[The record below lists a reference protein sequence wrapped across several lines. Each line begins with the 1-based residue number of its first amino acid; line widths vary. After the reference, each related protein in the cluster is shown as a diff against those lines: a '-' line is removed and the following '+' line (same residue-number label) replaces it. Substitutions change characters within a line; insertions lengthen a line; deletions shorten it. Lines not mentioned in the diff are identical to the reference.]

1 LTIRCHVRKMRTR
14 ELTQLSVIDQTISH
28 YRIIEKL
35 GGGGMGV
42 VYKAED
48 TRLHRFVALKFL
60 PDEVARDP
68 QSLSRFRRE
77 AQAASAL
84 NHPNICTIYDIGE
97 QNAKAFIAM
106 EFLDGQTLK
115 HKVEN
120 RPVKTSELL
129 ELSIQIA
136 DALDAAHSRGIVHRD
151 IKPANIFIT
160 TRGQAKILDFG
171 LAKLNASRN
180 LTASMTG
187 STIADVR
194 DEQLTSP
201 GSTVGTVAYMSPE
214 QARGEE
220 LDARTDLFSFGAVM
234 YEMGT
239 GTVAFAGST
248 SAVIFEAILNRVP
261 TPPPQLNP
269 ALPPDLNRIIGRAL
283 EKDRELRYQT
293 ASEIR
298 AELKGLKRDLDSS
311 RNAAAQSS
319 VSATETSVVAAPAKA
334 SARKAASI
342 RSMGLIACAALV
354 LGAGAGWLV
363 RARWMPVSQPLY
375 HQLTF
380 RRGTIR
386 SAHFTPNGQSVVYCA
401 SWEGSPIDLFIT
413 SPESPQSRSLNLAG
427 AALLAISSTG
437 EMAVSMDS
445 RPSGVYAQVGTL
457 ARVPLN
463 GGSPRPVLENVQ
475 WADWSPDGTNLAIV
489 RDVGGRNR
497 LEFPIGKV
505 LFETSGWIG
514 HPRVSRKGD
523 LVAFLDHPLPGD
535 DAGSLR
541 VVDLNGKVKTL
552 ATDLNTAQGVAW
564 SADGGELW
572 FTASQQGVKRAVYA
586 VTLSGHQRL
595 VARVPD
601 TLSLQDIWQDGRVL
615 LSRDTWRRELI
626 GLSSG
631 DSKEHDLSWLDYTY
645 PSDISP
651 DGKMLLFTEAGEGG
665 GLNYSVYQRKISE
678 TSAVRLGDGLAITV
692 SSDGKWVIASPP
704 TPPAQLVLLPTGPGE
719 AKPLTHDSIN
729 HSRAKWLP
737 DGQRFL
743 FSGKE
748 PGHAARIYRQ
758 DSPEAKP
765 VPISPEGIDPLV
777 LVLSP
782 DGQQVVGVGPDEKA
796 YFYPVAGGEPRAVP
810 GIEPGEQPVQW
821 SDDGKAIYFYRLGD
835 LPAKVYRLDLST
847 GHKTL
852 WKELMPSD
860 SAGVSRIGPILI
872 TPDAKSCLYGYHR
885 ILSDLYLVEGLK

>member
-1 LTIRCHVRKMRTR
+1 MIG
-14 ELTQLSVIDQTISH
+14 QTISH
-28 YRIIEKL
+28 YRILEKL

-84 NHPNICTIYDIGE
+84 NHAHICTIYDIGE
-97 QNAKAFIAM
+97 QDAQAFIAM

-120 RPVKTSELL
+120 RALKIEELL

-160 TRGQAKILDFG
+160 SRGQAKILDFG

-180 LTASMTG
+180 LTASRNE
-187 STIADVR
+187 STVADIR
-194 DEQLTSP
+194 EEQLTSP

-220 LDARTDLFSFGAVM
+220 LDVRTDLFSFGAVM
-234 YEMGT
+234 YEMCT
-239 GTVAFAGST
+239 GKVAFGGST
-248 SAVIFEAILNRVP
+248 SAIIFEAILNRAP

-269 ALPPDLNRIIGRAL
+269 SLPSDLNRILGRAL

-298 AELKGLKRDLDSS
+298 AELRGLKRDLDSN
-311 RNAAAQSS
+311 RIAVAQGT
-319 VSATETSVVAAPAKA
+319 VSATQAAGAVA
-334 SARKAASI
+334 SAAVARKTHAI
-342 RSMGLIACAALV
+342 RSMGLIACAALFV
-354 LGAGAGWLV
+354 GTGAGWLL
-363 RARWMPVSQPLY
+363 RGRWMAVSQPSY

-386 SAHFTPNGQSVVYCA
+386 SAHFTPNGQSVVYGA

-413 SPESPQSRSLNLAG
+413 SPESPQSRSLNLGG
-427 AALLAISSTG
+427 AALLGISSSG
-437 EMAVSMDS
+437 EMAVSINS

-475 WADWSPDGTNLAIV
+475 WADWSPDGNNLAIV
-489 RDVGGRNR
+489 RDVGGRNQ

-505 LFETSGWIG
+505 LYQTSGWIS
-514 HPRVSRKGD
+514 HPRVSAKGD

-541 VVDLNGKVKTL
+541 IVDLTGKVKTL
-552 ATDLNTAQGVAW
+552 AAGFQTIQGLAW
-564 SADGGELW
+564 SADGGEIW
-572 FTASQQGVKRAVYA
+572 FTACELGLKRAIYA
-586 VTLSGHQRL
+586 ATLGGRERL
-595 VARVPD
+595 IARVPG

-615 LSRDTWRRELI
+615 LAKDAWRRELI
-626 GLSSG
+626 GLVSG
-631 DSKEHDLSWLDYTY
+631 ESKERDLSWLDYSY
-645 PSDISP
+645 PSDLSP
-651 DGKMLLFTEAGEGG
+651 DGKVLLFTEAGEGG
-665 GLNYSVYQRKISE
+665 GTNYSVYQRKIGE
-678 TSAVRLGDGLAITV
+678 TSAVRLGDGQAISV
-692 SSDGKWVIASPP
+692 SPDGKWVIASPP
-704 TPPAQLVLLPTGPGE
+704 SPPAQLVLLPTGPGE
-719 AKPLTHDSIN
+719 AKPLTHDATN

-748 PGHAARIYRQ
+748 PGRPARIYRQ
-758 DSPEAKP
+758 DSSDGKP

-782 DGQQVVGVGPDEKA
+782 DGQQVVGIGPDEKA
-796 YFYPVAGGEPRAVP
+796 YFYPVAGGDPRAVP
-810 GIEPGEQPVQW
+810 GIEPGEQPIQW
-821 SDDGKAIYFYRLGD
+821 SADGKAIYLYKPGD
-835 LPAKVYRLDLST
+835 LPANVYRLDLST
-847 GHKTL
+847 GHRTL

-872 TPDAKSCLYGYHR
+872 TPDGRACLYGYHR

>member
-1 LTIRCHVRKMRTR
+1 M
-14 ELTQLSVIDQTISH
+14 IDQTISH

-84 NHPNICTIYDIGE
+84 NHPNICTIYDVGE
-97 QNAKAFIAM
+97 QDAQAFIAM

-115 HKVEN
+115 HRVEN
-120 RPVKTSELL
+120 RPLKIEELL

-160 TRGQAKILDFG
+160 SRGQAKILDFG
-171 LAKLNASRN
+171 LAKLNASHN

-220 LDARTDLFSFGAVM
+220 LDTRTDLFSFGAVM
-234 YEMGT
+234 YEMCT
-239 GTVAFAGST
+239 GTAAFGGST

-269 ALPPDLNRIIGRAL
+269 NLPSDLNRIIGRAL

-298 AELKGLKRDLDSS
+298 AELRRLKRDLDSN
-311 RNAAAQSS
+311 RNASAQSS
-319 VSATETSVVAAPAKA
+319 VSAKEAAVAVAPATA
-334 SARKAASI
+334 SVRKAHSL

-354 LGAGAGWLV
+354 LGAGAGWFL
-363 RARWMPVSQPLY
+363 RASWMPMSQPLY

-386 SAHFTPNGQSVVYCA
+386 SAHFTPNGQSVVYGA

-427 AALLAISSTG
+427 AALLAISSSG
-437 EMAVSMDS
+437 EIAVSMDS

-475 WADWSPDGTNLAIV
+475 WADWSPDGNNLAIV
-489 RDVGGRNR
+489 RDVNGRNR

-505 LFETSGWIG
+505 LYETSGWIS

-535 DAGSLR
+535 DGGSLR
-541 VVDLNGKVKTL
+541 VVDLSGKVKTL
-552 ATDLNTAQGVAW
+552 ATDLQTIQGLAW
-564 SADGGELW
+564 SADGREVW
-572 FTASQQGVKRAVYA
+572 FTADRLGLKRAIYGA
-586 VTLSGHQRL
+586 TLGGHDRL
-595 VARVPD
+595 IARVPD
-601 TLSLQDIWQDGRVL
+601 TLSLQDIWPDGRVL

-626 GLSSG
+626 GLASG
-631 DSKEHDLSWLDYTY
+631 ESKERDLSWFDYSY
-645 PSDISP
+645 PSDISS
-651 DGKMLLFTEAGEGG
+651 DGKELLFTEAGEGG
-665 GLNYSVYQRKISE
+665 GPNYSVYQRKIGD
-678 TSAVRLGDGLAITV
+678 TSAVRLGDGLAIAV
-692 SSDGKWVIASPP
+692 SPDGKWVIASPP

-729 HSRAKWLP
+729 HSRARWLP
-737 DGQRFL
+737 DGRRFI

-748 PGHAARIYRQ
+748 PGHAARIYLQ
-758 DSPEAKP
+758 NSSEGKP
-765 VPISPEGIDPLV
+765 APISPEGIDPL
-777 LVLSP
+777 
-782 DGQQVVGVGPDEKA
+782 
-796 YFYPVAGGEPRAVP
+796 F
-810 GIEPGEQPVQW
+810 W
-821 SDDGKAIYFYRLGD
+821 SF
-835 LPAKVYRLDLST
+835 LPT
-847 GHKTL
+847 
-852 WKELMPSD
+852 
-860 SAGVSRIGPILI
+860 VSRWLALGRMKRRIFTRLQAGNLRPFQALRWESNRFNGVTTQKRSISTSREICPPKSIGWICRRATRLCGRS
-872 TPDAKSCLYGYHR
+872 SCLP
-885 ILSDLYLVEGLK
+885 IQQA

>member
-1 LTIRCHVRKMRTR
+1 MIG
-14 ELTQLSVIDQTISH
+14 QTISH
-28 YRIIEKL
+28 YRIVEKL

-48 TRLHRFVALKFL
+48 TRLNRFVAMKFL

-84 NHPNICTIYDIGE
+84 NHAHICTIYDIGE
-97 QNAKAFIAM
+97 QDAQAFIAM

-120 RPVKTSELL
+120 RPLKIDELL

-136 DALDAAHSRGIVHRD
+136 DALDAAHNRGIVHRD

-160 TRGQAKILDFG
+160 SRGQAKILDFG
-171 LAKLNASRN
+171 LAKLTASRN

-187 STIADVR
+187 STIADIR

-220 LDARTDLFSFGAVM
+220 LDTRTDLFSFGAVM
-234 YEMGT
+234 YEMCT
-239 GTVAFAGST
+239 GQVAFGGST

-269 ALPPDLNRIIGRAL
+269 SLPPDLNRIIGRAL

-298 AELKGLKRDLDSS
+298 AELKRLKRDLDSS
-311 RNAAAQSS
+311 RSAAAQG
-319 VSATETSVVAAPAKA
+319 VASATQTAATVAPEPV
-334 SARKAASI
+334 ARKGYSL
-342 RSMGLIACAALV
+342 RLTGLIACAALF
-354 LGAGAGWLV
+354 LGAGAGWFL
-363 RARWMPVSQPLY
+363 RASWMPTSQPSY

-386 SAHFTPNGQSVVYCA
+386 SAHFTPNGQSVVYGA

-413 SPESPQSRSLNLAG
+413 SPESPQSRSLNLVG
-427 AALLAISSTG
+427 AALLAISSSG

-463 GGSPRPVLENVQ
+463 GGSPRSVLENVQ
-475 WADWSPDGTNLAIV
+475 WADWSPDGNNLAIV
-489 RDVGGRNR
+489 RDVGGRNQ

-505 LFETSGWIG
+505 LYQTSGWIS

-523 LVAFLDHPLPGD
+523 QVAFLDHPLPGD
-535 DAGSLR
+535 DAGS
-541 VVDLNGKVKTL
+541 VKIIDLGGNVKTV
-552 ATDLNTAQGVAW
+552 ATGFQTAQGLAW
-564 SADGGELW
+564 SADGHEIW
-572 FTASQQGVKRAVYA
+572 FTAAELGLKRSIYA
-586 VTLSGHQRL
+586 VTLGGRERL
-595 VARVPD
+595 IARVPG
-601 TLSLQDIWQDGRVL
+601 TLMLQDIWQDGRVL
-615 LSRDTWRRELI
+615 LAKDAWRRELI
-626 GLSSG
+626 GLVAG
-631 DSKEHDLSWLDYTY
+631 ENKERDVSWLDYSY
-645 PSDISP
+645 PSDLSA
-651 DGKMLLFTEAGEGG
+651 DGKDLLFTEAGEGG
-665 GLNYSVYQRKISE
+665 GPNYSVYERKIRE
-678 TSAVRLGDGLAITV
+678 TSAVRLGDGMALSV
-692 SSDGKWVIASPP
+692 SPDGKWVIVSTISA
-704 TPPAQLVLLPTGPGE
+704 PAQLVLLPTGPGE
-719 AKPLTHDSIN
+719 ARPLTHDSIN

-737 DGQRFL
+737 DGRRFL
-743 FSGKE
+743 FTGKE

-758 DSPEAKP
+758 DSAEGKP
-765 VPISPEGIDPLV
+765 VPMSPEGIDPLA

-782 DGQQVVGVGPDEKA
+782 DGQQVVSVGPDEKA
-796 YFYPVAGGEPRAVP
+796 YFYPVAGGEPKAVP
-810 GIEPGEQPVQW
+810 GLEVGDQPIQW
-821 SDDGKAIYFYRLGD
+821 SDDAKTIYFYRPGD
-835 LPAKVYRLDLST
+835 LPAKVYRVDLST
-847 GHKTL
+847 GHKAL

-860 SAGVSRIGPILI
+860 SAGVSRIGPILL
-872 TPDAKSCLYGYHR
+872 TPDGKSCLYGYHR

>member
-1 LTIRCHVRKMRTR
+1 
-14 ELTQLSVIDQTISH
+14 VIDQTISH

-84 NHPNICTIYDIGE
+84 NHPNICTIYDVGE
-97 QNAKAFIAM
+97 QEAQAFIAM

-120 RPVKTSELL
+120 RPLKIDELL
-129 ELSIQIA
+129 DLCIQIA

-151 IKPANIFIT
+151 IKPANIFVT
-160 TRGQAKILDFG
+160 SRGQAKVLDFG

-180 LTASMTG
+180 LGASMNG

-220 LDARTDLFSFGAVM
+220 LDTRTDLFSFGAVM
-234 YEMGT
+234 YEMCT
-239 GTVAFAGST
+239 GTLAFGGST

-269 ALPPDLNRIIGRAL
+269 NLPSDLNRIIGHAL

-298 AELKGLKRDLDSS
+298 AELKRLKRDLDSNRS
-311 RNAAAQSS
+311 ATAQSS
-319 VSATETSVVAAPAKA
+319 VSAKEAAVVMA
-334 SARKAASI
+334 SAPTPGKRE
-342 RSMGLIACAALV
+342 RSLWFMGLIACAALV
-354 LGAGAGWLV
+354 LGAGAGWFL
-363 RARWMPVSQPLY
+363 RASWMPTSQPLY

-386 SAHFTPNGQSVVYCA
+386 AAHFTPNGQSVVYGA
-401 SWEGSPIDLFIT
+401 AWEGSPIDLFIT
-413 SPESPQSRSLNLAG
+413 SPESPQSRSLNLEG
-427 AALLAISSTG
+427 AALLAISSSG
-437 EMAVSMDS
+437 EIAVSMDS
-445 RPSGVYAQVGTL
+445 RPSGPYAQVGTL

-463 GGSPRPVLENVQ
+463 GGSPRPLLENVQ
-475 WADWSPDGTNLAIV
+475 WADWSPDGENLAIV
-489 RDVGGRNR
+489 RDVGGRNQ

-505 LFETSGWIG
+505 LYQTSGWIS
-514 HPRVSRKGD
+514 HPRVSQKGD
-523 LVAFLDHPLPGD
+523 LVAFLDHSLPGD
-535 DAGSLR
+535 DGGSVR
-541 VVDLNGKVKTL
+541 TVDLSGNIKTL
-552 ATDLNTAQGVAW
+552 AEGFQTAQGLAW
-564 SADGGELW
+564 SPDGREIW
-572 FTASQQGVKRAVYA
+572 FTAAELGLKRAIYA
-586 VTLSGHQRL
+586 VTMSGHKRL
-595 VARVPD
+595 IARVPG

-615 LSRDTWRRELI
+615 LVKDAWRRELT
-626 GLSSG
+626 GLVAG
-631 DSKEHDLSWLDYTY
+631 ESKERDLSWLDYSY
-645 PSDISP
+645 PSDVSAN
-651 DGKMLLFTEAGEGG
+651 GKELLFTEAGEGG
-665 GLNYSVYQRKISE
+665 GTNYSVYQRKIGE
-678 TSAVRLGDGLAITV
+678 ASAVRLGDGMAL
-692 SSDGKWVIASPP
+692 SLSPDGQWVIASVPSA
-704 TPPAQLVLLPTGPGE
+704 PAQLVLLPTGPGE

-729 HSRAKWLP
+729 HSRARWLP
-737 DGQRFL
+737 DGRRFI

-748 PGHAARIYRQ
+748 PGHAARIYLQ
-758 DSPEAKP
+758 NSSEEKP

-796 YFYPVAGGEPRAVP
+796 YFYPVAGGEPKAVP
-810 GIEPGEQPVQW
+810 GIEVGEQPIQW
-821 SDDGKAIYFYRLGD
+821 SDDGKSIYLYKPGD

-852 WKELMPSD
+852 WKDLIPSD

-872 TPDAKSCLYGYHR
+872 TPDGKSCLYGYHR

>member
-1 LTIRCHVRKMRTR
+1 
-14 ELTQLSVIDQTISH
+14 VIDQTISH
-28 YRIIEKL
+28 YRITEKL

-84 NHPNICTIYDIGE
+84 NHAHICTIYDIGE
-97 QNAKAFIAM
+97 QDAQAFIAM

-115 HKVEN
+115 HKVEK
-120 RPVKTSELL
+120 RPLKIEEFL

-136 DALDAAHSRGIVHRD
+136 DALDAAHNRGIVHRD
-151 IKPANIFIT
+151 IKPANIFVT
-160 TRGQAKILDFG
+160 NRGQAKILDFG
-171 LAKLNASRN
+171 LAKVNASRN
-180 LTASMTG
+180 LTASMNG

-201 GSTVGTVAYMSPE
+201 GSTVGTAAYMSPE

-234 YEMGT
+234 YEMCT
-239 GTVAFAGST
+239 GEVAFGGST
-248 SAVIFEAILNRVP
+248 SAVIFEAILNRIP

-269 ALPPDLNRIIGRAL
+269 NLPSDLNRIIGRAL

-298 AELKGLKRDLDSS
+298 AELKRLKRDLDTTRS
-311 RNAAAQSS
+311 AAAQ
-319 VSATETSVVAAPAKA
+319 VSAKQAAAVPGLTAS
-334 SARKAASI
+334 SARKTHSI
-342 RSMGLIACAALV
+342 RSTGLIACAVLI
-354 LGAGAGWLV
+354 LGAAAGWFL
-363 RARWMPVSQPLY
+363 RAGWIPTSQPSY

-386 SAHFTPNGQSVVYCA
+386 SAHFTPNGQSVVYGA

-413 SPESPQSRSLNLAG
+413 SPESPQSRSLNLG
-427 AALLAISSTG
+427 GSALLAISSAG
-437 EMAVSMDS
+437 EMAVSIDS

-475 WADWSPDGTNLAIV
+475 WADWSPDGSNLAIV

-497 LEFPIGKV
+497 LEFPIAKV
-505 LFETSGWIG
+505 LYETSGWIS

-535 DAGSLR
+535 DGGSLR
-541 VVDLNGKVKTL
+541 VVDLSGKVKTL
-552 ATDLNTAQGVAW
+552 ATELLTAQGLAW

-572 FTASQQGVKRAVYA
+572 FTGSRSGVKRAVNA
-586 VTLSGHQRL
+586 VTLGGRERL
-595 VARVPD
+595 IARVPD

-626 GLSSG
+626 GLTSG

-651 DGKMLLFTEAGEGG
+651 DGKVLLFTEAGEGG
-665 GLNYSVYQRKISE
+665 GLNYSVYQRKIGE
-678 TSAVRLGDGLAITV
+678 VSAVRLGDGLAITV
-692 SSDGKWVIASPP
+692 SPDGKWVIASPP
-704 TPPAQLVLLPTGPGE
+704 STPAQLVLLPTGPGE

-729 HSRAKWLP
+729 HSRARWLP
-737 DGQRFL
+737 DGRRFL

-748 PGHAARIYRQ
+748 PGHAARIYLQ
-758 DSPEAKP
+758 DSSDGKP

-796 YFYPVAGGEPRAVP
+796 YFYPVSGGEPKAVP
-810 GIEPGEQPVQW
+810 GVELGEQPIQW
-821 SDDGKAIYFYRLGD
+821 SEDAKAIYFYKPGD

-847 GHKTL
+847 GRKTL

-872 TPDAKSCLYGYHR
+872 TPDGKSCLYGYHR

>member
-1 LTIRCHVRKMRTR
+1 MIG
-14 ELTQLSVIDQTISH
+14 QTISH
-28 YRIIEKL
+28 YRIVEKL

-97 QNAKAFIAM
+97 QDNQAFIAM
-106 EFLDGQTLK
+106 EFLEGVTLK
-115 HKVEN
+115 HRVEN
-120 RPVKTSELL
+120 RPLKMDELF

-151 IKPANIFIT
+151 IKPANIFVT
-160 TRGQAKILDFG
+160 NRGQAKILDFG
-171 LAKLNASRN
+171 LAKLSASRN
-180 LTASMTG
+180 LPASTDG
-187 STIADVR
+187 STIADIR
-194 DEQLTSP
+194 EEQLTSP

-220 LDARTDLFSFGAVM
+220 LDTRTDLFSFGAVI
-234 YEMGT
+234 YEMCT
-239 GTVAFAGST
+239 GKVAFGGST
-248 SAVIFEAILNRVP
+248 SAVIFEAILNRAP

-269 ALPPDLNRIIGRAL
+269 SLPSDLNRIIGRAL
-283 EKDRELRYQT
+283 EKDRDLRYQT
-293 ASEIR
+293 ASEVR
-298 AELKGLKRDLDSS
+298 AELKRLKRDLDSNRS
-311 RNAAAQSS
+311 AAAQGT
-319 VSATETSVVAAPAKA
+319 VSAAQAARAVAPA
-334 SARKAASI
+334 SVARMGYSLQLT
-342 RSMGLIACAALV
+342 GLIACVALL
-354 LGAGAGWLV
+354 LGAGAGWFL
-363 RARWMPVSQPLY
+363 RTRWMPASQPSY

-386 SAHFTPNGQSVVYCA
+386 SAHFTPNGQSVVYGA
-401 SWEGSPIDLFIT
+401 SWEGSQIDLFIT
-413 SPESPQSRSLNLAG
+413 SPESPQSRSLNLGG
-427 AALLAISSTG
+427 AALLAISSSG

-445 RPSGVYAQVGTL
+445 RPSGVYSQVGTL

-475 WADWSPDGTNLAIV
+475 WADWSPDGNNLAIV
-489 RDVGGRNR
+489 RDVGGRNQ

-505 LFETSGWIG
+505 LYQTSGWIS
-514 HPRVSRKGD
+514 HPRVSAKGD
-523 LVAFLDHPLPGD
+523 QVAFLDHPLPGD
-535 DAGSLR
+535 DAGS
-541 VVDLNGKVKTL
+541 VKIVDLGGNVKTV
-552 ATDLNTAQGVAW
+552 AAGFQTAQGLAW
-564 SADGGELW
+564 SAAGGEIW
-572 FTASQQGVKRAVYA
+572 FTAADLGLKRAIYA
-586 VTLSGHQRL
+586 VTLGGRERL
-595 VARVPD
+595 IARVPG
-601 TLSLQDIWQDGRVL
+601 TLMLQDIWQDGRVL
-615 LSRDTWRRELI
+615 LAKDAWRRELI
-626 GLSSG
+626 GLVAG
-631 DSKEHDLSWLDYTY
+631 ENKERDVSWLDYSY
-645 PSDISP
+645 PSDLSR
-651 DGKMLLFTEAGEGG
+651 DGKVLLFTEAGEGG
-665 GLNYSVYQRKISE
+665 GPNYSVYQRRIGE
-678 TSAVRLGDGLAITV
+678 TSAVRLGDGMALSV
-692 SSDGKWVIASPP
+692 SPDGKWVIVSTISA
-704 TPPAQLVLLPTGPGE
+704 PAQLVLLPTGPGE

-758 DSPEAKP
+758 DLPDRKP
-765 VPISPEGIDPLV
+765 VPISPEGIDPLA

-782 DGQQVVGVGPDEKA
+782 DGQQVVGIGPDEKA

-810 GIEPGEQPVQW
+810 GVEPGEQPVQW
-821 SDDGKAIYFYRLGD
+821 SDDAKAIYFYKPGD

-847 GHKTL
+847 GHKSL
-852 WKELMPSD
+852 WKEVMPSD

-872 TPDAKSCLYGYHR
+872 TPDGKSCLYGYHR

>member
-1 LTIRCHVRKMRTR
+1 MIG
-14 ELTQLSVIDQTISH
+14 QTVSH
-28 YRIIEKL
+28 YRIVEKL

-97 QNAKAFIAM
+97 QDAQAFIAM

-120 RPVKTSELL
+120 RPLKIDELL
-129 ELSIQIA
+129 ELSIQMA
-136 DALDAAHSRGIVHRD
+136 DALDAAHNRGILHRD

-171 LAKLNASRN
+171 LAKLNASRS
-180 LTASMTG
+180 LSASMNG
-187 STIADVR
+187 STIADIKE
-194 DEQLTSP
+194 EQLTNP

-220 LDARTDLFSFGAVM
+220 LDTRTDLFSFGAVV
-234 YEMGT
+234 YEMCT
-239 GTVAFAGST
+239 GRVAFGGST
-248 SAVIFEAILNRVP
+248 SAIIFEAILNRAP

-269 ALPPDLNRIIGRAL
+269 GLPTDLNRIVGRAL
-283 EKDRELRYQT
+283 EKDRDLRYQT
-293 ASEIR
+293 ASEMR
-298 AELKGLKRDLDSS
+298 AELKLLKRDLESS
-311 RNAAAQSS
+311 RISVAQGSA
-319 VSATETSVVAAPAKA
+319 SATQAGAVTPAAV
-334 SARKAASI
+334 SARKENSSRAYFV
-342 RSMGLIACAALV
+342 RTGLIACAVLI
-354 LGAGAGWLV
+354 LGAAAGWFL
-363 RARWMPVSQPLY
+363 RASWMPASQPLY

-380 RRGTIR
+380 RRGSIR
-386 SAHFTPNGQSVVYCA
+386 SAHFTPNGQSVVYGA
-401 SWEGSPIDLFIT
+401 SWEGSPTDLFIT
-413 SPESPQSRSLNLAG
+413 SPESPQSRSLNLSG
-427 AALLAISSTG
+427 AALLAISSSG
-437 EMAVSMDS
+437 EIAVSMDS

-463 GGSPRPVLENVQ
+463 GGSPRAVLENVQ
-475 WADWSPDGTNLAIV
+475 WADWSPDGENLAIV
-489 RDVGGRNR
+489 RDVNGRNR

-505 LFETSGWIG
+505 LYETSGWIS

-523 LVAFLDHPLPGD
+523 LVAFADHPLPGD
-535 DAGSLR
+535 DGGSLR
-541 VVDLNGKVKTL
+541 VVDLSANVKTL
-552 ATDLNTAQGVAW
+552 VSGLQTIQGLAW
-564 SADGGELW
+564 SADGREIW
-572 FTASQQGVKRAVYA
+572 YTADQLGLKRAVYGA
-586 VTLSGHQRL
+586 TLSGHDRL
-595 VARVPD
+595 IARVPD

-626 GLSSG
+626 GLESG
-631 DSKEHDLSWLDYTY
+631 ESKERDLSWFDYSY
-645 PSDISP
+645 PSDVSP
-651 DGKMLLFTEAGEGG
+651 DGKTLLFTEAGEGG
-665 GLNYSVYQRKISE
+665 GPNYSVYQRKIGE
-678 TSAVRLGDGLAITV
+678 ISAVRLGDGLAISV
-692 SSDGKWVIASPP
+692 SPDGKWVIASPP
-704 TPPAQLVLLPTGPGE
+704 TTPAQLVLLPTGAGE
-719 AKPLTHDSIN
+719 AKPLTHDTIN
-729 HSRAKWLP
+729 HSRARWLP
-737 DGQRFL
+737 DGRRFL

-748 PGHAARIYRQ
+748 PGHAARIYLQ
-758 DSPEAKP
+758 DSADAKP

-796 YFYPVAGGEPRAVP
+796 YFYPVAGGEPKAVP
-810 GIEPGEQPVQW
+810 GIEVGEQPIQW
-821 SDDGKAIYFYRLGD
+821 SDDAKAIYFYKPGD
-835 LPAKVYRLDLST
+835 LPAKVYRLDLAT

-872 TPDAKSCLYGYHR
+872 TPDGKSCLYGYHR

>member
-1 LTIRCHVRKMRTR
+1 
-14 ELTQLSVIDQTISH
+14 VIDQTISH
-28 YRIIEKL
+28 YRITEKL

-84 NHPNICTIYDIGE
+84 NHAHICTIYDIGE
-97 QNAKAFIAM
+97 QDAQAFIAM

-115 HKVEN
+115 HKVEK
-120 RPVKTSELL
+120 RPLKIEEFL

-136 DALDAAHSRGIVHRD
+136 DALDAAHNRGIVHRD
-151 IKPANIFIT
+151 IKPANIFVT
-160 TRGQAKILDFG
+160 SRGQAKILDFG
-171 LAKLNASRN
+171 LAKVNASRN
-180 LTASMTG
+180 LTASMNG

-201 GSTVGTVAYMSPE
+201 GSTVGTAAYMSPE

-234 YEMGT
+234 YEMCT
-239 GTVAFAGST
+239 GEVAFGGST
-248 SAVIFEAILNRVP
+248 SAVIFEAILNRIP

-269 ALPPDLNRIIGRAL
+269 NLPSDLNRIIGRAL

-298 AELKGLKRDLDSS
+298 AELKRLKRDLDSNRS
-311 RNAAAQSS
+311 AAAQ
-319 VSATETSVVAAPAKA
+319 VSATQATAAPGLTATSA
-334 SARKAASI
+334 SKTHSI
-342 RSMGLIACAALV
+342 RSTGLIACAVLI
-354 LGAGAGWLV
+354 LGAAAGWFL
-363 RARWMPVSQPLY
+363 RAGWIPTSQPSY

-386 SAHFTPNGQSVVYCA
+386 SAHFTPNGQSVVYGA

-413 SPESPQSRSLNLAG
+413 SPESPQSRSLNLG
-427 AALLAISSTG
+427 GSALLAISSTG
-437 EMAVSMDS
+437 EMAVSIDS

-475 WADWSPDGTNLAIV
+475 WADWSPDGSNLAIV

-497 LEFPIGKV
+497 LEFPIAKV
-505 LFETSGWIG
+505 LYETSGWIS

-535 DAGSLR
+535 DGGSLR
-541 VVDLNGKVKTL
+541 VVDLSGKVKTL
-552 ATDLNTAQGVAW
+552 ATELLTAQGLAW

-572 FTASQQGVKRAVYA
+572 FTGSRSGVKRAVYA
-586 VTLSGHQRL
+586 VTLGGRERL
-595 VARVPD
+595 IARVPD

-626 GLSSG
+626 GLTSG

-651 DGKMLLFTEAGEGG
+651 DGKVLLFTEAGEGG
-665 GLNYSVYQRKISE
+665 GLNYSVYQRKIGE
-678 TSAVRLGDGLAITV
+678 ASAVRLGDGLAITV
-692 SSDGKWVIASPP
+692 SPDGKWVIASPP
-704 TPPAQLVLLPTGPGE
+704 STPAQLVLLPTGPGE

-729 HSRAKWLP
+729 HSRARWLP
-737 DGQRFL
+737 DGRRFL

-748 PGHAARIYRQ
+748 PGHAARIYLQ
-758 DSPEAKP
+758 DSSDGKP
-765 VPISPEGIDPLV
+765 APISPEGIDPLV

-796 YFYPVAGGEPRAVP
+796 YFYPVSGGEPKAVP
-810 GIEPGEQPVQW
+810 GVELGEQPIQW
-821 SDDGKAIYFYRLGD
+821 SEDAKAIYFYKPGD

-847 GHKTL
+847 GHKAL

-872 TPDAKSCLYGYHR
+872 TPDGKSCLYGYHR

>member
-1 LTIRCHVRKMRTR
+1 
-14 ELTQLSVIDQTISH
+14 
-28 YRIIEKL
+28 
-35 GGGGMGV
+35 MGV

-60 PDEVARDP
+60 PDEVAKDL
-68 QSLSRFRRE
+68 QALARFRRE

-84 NHPNICTIYDIGE
+84 NHPHICTIYDIGE
-97 QNAKAFIAM
+97 ASNQAFIAM
-106 EFLDGQTLK
+106 EYLQGATLK
-115 HKVEN
+115 HRVEN
-120 RPVKTSELL
+120 RPLKTEELL

-136 DALDAAHSRGIVHRD
+136 DALDAAHNRGIVHRD

-160 TRGQAKILDFG
+160 SRGLAKILDFG
-171 LAKLNASRN
+171 LAKVNASGS
-180 LTASMTG
+180 LTPSMGG
-187 STIADVR
+187 STIADIR
-194 DEQLTSP
+194 EEQLTIP

-220 LDARTDLFSFGAVM
+220 LDIRTDLFSFGAVM

-239 GTVAFAGST
+239 GQVAFGGST

-261 TPPPQLNP
+261 TPPPQINP
-269 ALPPDLNRIIGRAL
+269 SLPPDLNRIIGRAL

-298 AELKGLKRDLDSS
+298 AELKRLKRDLDSNRS
-311 RNAAAQSS
+311 VAAQGA
-319 VSATETSVVAAPAKA
+319 VSATQAAAAVAPA
-334 SARKAASI
+334 AAAVKKTRSI
-342 RSMGLIACAALV
+342 RSMGLIACAALI
-354 LGAGAGWLV
+354 LGAGAGWFG
-363 RARWMPVSQPLY
+363 RASWMTVSQPLY

-386 SAHFTPNGQSVVYCA
+386 SARFTPNGQSVVYGA

-413 SPESPQSRSLNLAG
+413 SPESPQSRSLNLEG
-427 AALLAISSTG
+427 SALLSISSSG
-437 EMAVSMDS
+437 EIAVSIDS

-475 WADWSPDGTNLAIV
+475 WADWSPDGNSLAIV
-489 RDVGGRNR
+489 RDVNGRNQ
-497 LEFPIGKV
+497 LEFPMGKV
-505 LFETSGWIG
+505 LYQTSGWIS
-514 HPRVSRKGD
+514 HPRISRKGD

-535 DAGSLR
+535 DGGSVR
-541 VVDLNGKVKTL
+541 VADLSGQVKTL
-552 ATDLNTAQGVAW
+552 AVDLNTAQGLAW
-564 SADGGELW
+564 SADGRELW
-572 FTASQQGVKRAVYA
+572 FTASVQGVKRAVYA
-586 VTLSGHQRL
+586 AKLGGHQRL

-626 GLSSG
+626 GLTSG

-651 DGKMLLFTEAGEGG
+651 DGKVLLFTEAGEGG
-665 GLNYSVYQRKISE
+665 GLNYSVYQRKIGE
-678 TSAVRLGDGLAITV
+678 TSAVRLGDGLAISV
-692 SSDGKWVIASPP
+692 SPDGKWVIASPP
-704 TPPAQLVLLPTGPGE
+704 SPPAQLVLLPTGPGE
-719 AKPLTHDSIN
+719 AKLLTHDSIN

-796 YFYPVAGGEPRAVP
+796 YFYPVAGGQPRAVP
-810 GIEPGEQPVQW
+810 GIEPGEQPIQW
-821 SDDGKAIYFYRLGD
+821 SEEAKTIYFYRLGD

-847 GHKTL
+847 GQKTL

-872 TPDAKSCLYGYHR
+872 TPDGKSCFYGYHR

>member
-1 LTIRCHVRKMRTR
+1 MIG
-14 ELTQLSVIDQTISH
+14 QTISH
-28 YRIIEKL
+28 YRVVEKL

-84 NHPNICTIYDIGE
+84 NHAHICTIYDIGE
-97 QNAKAFIAM
+97 QDAQAFIAM

-120 RPVKTSELL
+120 RPLKIDELL

-136 DALDAAHSRGIVHRD
+136 DALDAAHNHGIVHRD

-160 TRGQAKILDFG
+160 SRGQAKILDFG
-171 LAKLNASRN
+171 LAKVNASRN
-180 LTASMTG
+180 LTTSMNG
-187 STIADVR
+187 STVGDIR

-201 GSTVGTVAYMSPE
+201 GSTVGTAAYMSPE

-220 LDARTDLFSFGAVM
+220 LDARTDLFSLGAVM
-234 YEMGT
+234 YEMCT
-239 GTVAFAGST
+239 GKVAFGGST

-269 ALPPDLNRIIGRAL
+269 SLPQDFNRMIGRAL
-283 EKDRELRYQT
+283 EKDRDLRYQT

-298 AELKGLKRDLDSS
+298 AELRRLKRDLDSS
-311 RNAAAQSS
+311 RSAAAQGAT
-319 VSATETSVVAAPAKA
+319 SATQTAAGVAPAPV
-334 SARKAASI
+334 ARKGYSL
-342 RSMGLIACAALV
+342 RLTGLIALAALF
-354 LGAGAGWLV
+354 LGVGAGWFL
-363 RARWMPVSQPLY
+363 RASRMPASQPSY

-386 SAHFTPNGQSVVYCA
+386 SSHFTPNGQSVVYGA
-401 SWEGSPIDLFIT
+401 AWEGSPIDLFIT

-427 AALLAISSTG
+427 AALLAISSSG

-457 ARVPLN
+457 ARVPVN
-463 GGSPRPVLENVQ
+463 GGSPRSVLENVQ
-475 WADWSPDGTNLAIV
+475 WADWSPDGNNLAVV
-489 RDVGGRNR
+489 RDVGGRNQ

-505 LFETSGWIG
+505 LYQTSGWIS
-514 HPRVSRKGD
+514 HPRVSRNGD
-523 LVAFLDHPLPGD
+523 QVAFLDHPLPGD
-535 DAGSLR
+535 DAGS
-541 VVDLNGKVKTL
+541 VKIVDLGGNVKTV
-552 ATDLNTAQGVAW
+552 ATGFQTAQGLAW
-564 SADGGELW
+564 SADGREIW
-572 FTASQQGVKRAVYA
+572 FTAADLGLKRSIYA
-586 VTLSGHQRL
+586 VTLGGHGRL
-595 VARVPD
+595 IARVPG
-601 TLSLQDIWQDGRVL
+601 TLMLQDIWQDGRVL
-615 LSRDTWRRELI
+615 LAKDAWRRELI
-626 GLSSG
+626 GLVAG
-631 DSKEHDLSWLDYTY
+631 ENKERDVSWLDYSY
-645 PSDISP
+645 PSDLSA
-651 DGKMLLFTEAGEGG
+651 DGKDLLFTEAGEGG
-665 GLNYSVYQRKISE
+665 GPNYSVYERKIGE
-678 TSAVRLGDGLAITV
+678 TSAVRLGDGMALSV
-692 SSDGKWVIASPP
+692 SPDGKWVIGSTISA
-704 TPPAQLVLLPTGPGE
+704 PAQLVLLPTGPGE

-743 FSGKE
+743 FTGKE

-758 DSPEAKP
+758 DSAEGKP
-765 VPISPEGIDPLV
+765 VPISPEGIDPLA

-782 DGQQVVGVGPDEKA
+782 DGQQVVSIGPDEKA
-796 YFYPVAGGEPRAVP
+796 YFYPVAGGEPKAVP
-810 GIEPGEQPVQW
+810 SVEVGEQPIQW
-821 SDDGKAIYFYRLGD
+821 SDDAKAIYFYRPGD
-835 LPAKVYRLDLST
+835 LPAKVYRVDLST
-847 GHKTL
+847 GHKAL

-860 SAGVSRIGPILI
+860 SAGVSRIGPILL
-872 TPDAKSCLYGYHR
+872 TPDGKSCLYGYHR